1 MKLNEV
7 TETGYYTC
15 ELDTERETI
24 FEVIKNTDEVWLKE
38 APEQTLLID
47 EWTYEYTDEDGRKH
61 YEIYSGNLVSVVNA
75 EPFDVVKI
83 TDTKYIIS
91 GKMGTHLM
99 EDKPTRLE
107 IAEQQLKHKEQEC
120 ERLKKEVSLL
130 KESNLKLQQ
139 IEDVNSLEKCY
150 LQQLDQ
156 LKVELEQEKALKE
169 TYLTCYKAKHEDIK
183 GELFKLKAENDTLF
197 KAIEEVNKIN
207 KKLKAENERLD
218 KELSKV
224 YEDIKLS
231 PLCYK
236 CEEEECLQK
245 EINQL
250 KADNEQ
256 LEEEL
261 SVIQHNCNRE
271 GCKYYDDDTF
281 KVFYECKA
289 QKALQLGANSITT
302 KYCDLLKAITEIK
315 AICNNN
321 DELQGD
327 FNAVDCDK
335 YKLGKHNLANKI
347 LQKIKEYKVEE

>member
-1 MKLNEV
+1 MKLNEI

-24 FEVIKNTDEVWLKE
+24 FEVIKNTDENWLKE

-83 TDTKYIIS
+83 TDTKYTMDVSDSTIVS
-91 GKMGTHLM
+91 KCNGTSMM

-107 IAEQQLKHKEQEC
+107 IAEHQLKHKEQEC
-120 ERLKKEVSLL
+120 EKLKKEVSLL
-130 KESNLKLQQ
+130 KESNSKLQQ
-139 IEDVNSLEKCY
+139 IEDAKSLEKYY
-150 LQQLDQ
+150 LQQLNQLKKSNEELQKENEKLKKQLQVKEQESEELKNIINEAKNSKLDLKSFIVGEAVQNEYEQQLDQ
-156 LKVELEQEKALKE
+156 LK
-169 TYLTCYKAKHEDIK
+169 
-183 GELFKLKAENDTLF
+183 
-197 KAIEEVNKIN
+197 
-207 KKLKAENERLD
+207 AENE
-218 KELSKV
+218 ELK
-224 YEDIKLS
+224 
-231 PLCYK
+231 
-236 CEEEECLQK
+236 
-245 EINQL
+245 
-250 KADNEQ
+250 
-256 LEEEL
+256 EEL

-289 QKALQLGANSITT
+289 QKALQLSANSITT
-302 KYCDLLKAITEIK
+302 KYCDLLKAIIEIK
-315 AICNNN
+315 AICSNN

-335 YKLGKHNLANKI
+335 YKLGKHNLANKV

>member
-1 MKLNEV
+1 MENKQ
-7 TETGYYTC
+7 
-15 ELDTERETI
+15 I
-24 FEVIKNTDEVWLKE
+24 VIKDYFNILRDGYGRIYCIQEIGDPKSLIK
-38 APEQTLLID
+38 AIREQND
-47 EWTYEYTDEDGRKH
+47 
-61 YEIYSGNLVSVVNA
+61 
-75 EPFDVVKI
+75 
-83 TDTKYIIS
+83 YIQ
-91 GKMGTHLM
+91 
-99 EDKPTRLE
+99 
-107 IAEQQLKHKEQEC
+107 AKEQEC
-120 ERLKKEVSLL
+120 EDL
-130 KESNLKLQQ
+130 KEDRERWKSNFNGKVSAIEELLQQ
-139 IEDVNSLEKCY
+139 I
-150 LQQLDQ
+150 DQ
-156 LKVELEQEKALKE
+156 
-169 TYLTCYKAKHEDIK
+169 
-183 GELFKLKAENDTLF
+183 F
-197 KAIEEVNKIN
+197 
-207 KKLKAENERLD
+207 KAENERLD

-302 KYCDLLKAITEIK
+302 KYCDLLKAIIEIK

-327 FNAVDCDK
+327 FNVVDCDK

>member
-1 MKLNEV
+1 MKLNEI

-61 YEIYSGNLVSVVNA
+61 YEIYGGNLVSVVNA

-107 IAEQQLKHKEQEC
+107 ITEHQLKHKEQEC
-120 ERLKKEVSLL
+120 EEL
-130 KESNLKLQQ
+130 KEDKELWKSNFEGMVGA
-139 IEDVNSLEKCY
+139 IEDLS
-150 LQQLDQ
+150 QQLDK

-183 GELFKLKAENDTLF
+183 GELFKLRAENDTLF

-236 CEEEECLQK
+236 CEEECLQK

-289 QKALQLGANSITT
+289 QKALQLSANSITT
-302 KYCDLLKAITEIK
+302 KYCDLLKAIIEIK

-347 LQKIKEYKVEE
+347 LQKIKECRVEE

>member
-1 MKLNEV
+1 MKLNEI

-61 YEIYSGNLVSVVNA
+61 YEIYGGNLVSVVNA

-83 TDTKYIIS
+83 TDTKYTIS

-107 IAEQQLKHKEQEC
+107 IVEQQLKHKEQEC

-130 KESNLKLQQ
+130 KESNSKLQQ
-139 IEDVNSLEKCY
+139 IEDVNSLEKYY
-150 LQQLDQ
+150 LHQLDKLKQINEELQKENEKLKKQLQVKEQECEELKKIVNEAKNSSLDLKSFLVGEAVQHEYEQQLDQ
-156 LKVELEQEKALKE
+156 LKAELEQEKALKE
-169 TYLTCYKAKHEDIK
+169 TYLACYKAKHEDID
-183 GELFKLKAENDTLF
+183 GELFKLKQTL
-197 KAIEEVNKIN
+197 
-207 KKLKAENERLD
+207 
-218 KELSKV
+218 
-224 YEDIKLS
+224 
-231 PLCYK
+231 
-236 CEEEECLQK
+236 
-245 EINQL
+245 
-250 KADNEQ
+250 
-256 LEEEL
+256 
-261 SVIQHNCNRE
+261 
-271 GCKYYDDDTF
+271 
-281 KVFYECKA
+281 
-289 QKALQLGANSITT
+289 T
-302 KYCDLLKAITEIK
+302 KIK

-327 FNAVDCDK
+327 FNVVDCDK

>member
-15 ELDTERETI
+15 ELDAERETI

-47 EWTYEYTDEDGRKH
+47 EWIYKYTDEDGRKH
-61 YEIYSGNLVSVVNA
+61 YEIYGGNLVSVVNA

-83 TDTKYIIS
+83 TDTKYSIS
-91 GKMGTHLM
+91 GIAGTHLM

-107 IAEQQLKHKEQEC
+107 IAEQQLK
-120 ERLKKEVSLL
+120 
-130 KESNLKLQQ
+130 
-139 IEDVNSLEKCY
+139 
-150 LQQLDQ
+150 
-156 LKVELEQEKALKE
+156 
-169 TYLTCYKAKHEDIK
+169 
-183 GELFKLKAENDTLF
+183 
-197 KAIEEVNKIN
+197 
-207 KKLKAENERLD
+207 
-218 KELSKV
+218 
-224 YEDIKLS
+224 
-231 PLCYK
+231 
-236 CEEEECLQK
+236 
-245 EINQL
+245 QL
-250 KADNEQ
+250 KADNKQ
-256 LEEEL
+256 LKEES

-289 QKALQLGANSITT
+289 QKALQLSANSITT
-302 KYCDLLKAITEIK
+302 KYCDLLKAIIEIK

-327 FNAVDCDK
+327 FNVVDCDK